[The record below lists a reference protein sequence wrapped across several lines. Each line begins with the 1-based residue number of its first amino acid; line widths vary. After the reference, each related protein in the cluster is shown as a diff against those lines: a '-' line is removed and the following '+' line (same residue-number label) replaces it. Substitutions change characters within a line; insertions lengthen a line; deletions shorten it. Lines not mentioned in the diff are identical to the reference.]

1 MRYFFSTKNL
11 IVISLSLYLSL
22 FGLLFLSSWD
32 LGPISIV
39 VSILN
44 HIIGFICIILIPG
57 TLVVHILD
65 LQGISTVEKFLFSIG
80 LSLGLVM
87 LVGLFMNNIYPLVG
101 INQPLSIW
109 PLLMTMT
116 IFILM
121 LSTLAYYHNRTD
133 YPPENNASLFPKG
146 ILNPTMLYLI
156 LLPSISILGNLI
168 LTVYAN
174 NIVLIINIIMII
186 LVPILFLTNRNIPDY
201 YYVVAIL
208 AVAITLL
215 FNNSCIYLYPKRL
228 NVDGEFFFLNLAINN
243 SFWNFEF
250 PAPVNSVISV
260 TILGTILSK
269 LLSVSI
275 FQVLTVVY
283 TTIFACV
290 PITLYTIYKHIFN
303 QKIAFFSVLFF
314 IFNFYFF
321 NEALLL
327 RRQQVALLFM
337 SLLVLL
343 IINSNIKYNA
353 RKWIF
358 VILSFALITS
368 HYAIAFLSVM
378 LFSIAY
384 ILKILFDGKYN
395 VSISHLASL
404 KTPYLKKLRL
414 RIIQKESSSSS
425 LTGYFILTFII
436 LAISWYLY
444 ISLGN
449 IFIQTSS
456 LGINILDH
464 LYLFDDLVSK
474 SPTVSHA
481 LGVGFFE
488 APLLSQIYRLLQYLI
503 QFLIVAGFFS
513 YIILKNGKFMTYTHL
528 TLSMTA
534 ILISVIVIP
543 FASMN
548 IAIARIYFISLVLLS
563 PFGIVGAIRISFYL
577 IKLYNTVHRIITD
590 KMRRTNKRGV
600 NNTTCLSDKTTQNMA
615 LTLFATVVLIPFLL
629 FNSGLIFEIGG
640 FTKNEGYEIFI
651 PFSDTLSAN
660 KVEPEYYTTAEIF
673 ASIWNHEYIPHHIG
687 VYGSPYA
694 SYELISAWSE
704 NSKLLRAESDTPETS
719 YIFLRDWDLQRG
731 NIPALNGK
739 NRRVD
744 LNIKNNDQL
753 SIEKRDLIYN
763 NKKTV
768 LYGESRRSTGMPYLS

>member
-1 MRYFFSTKNL
+1 
-11 IVISLSLYLSL
+11 
-22 FGLLFLSSWD
+22 
-32 LGPISIV
+32 
-39 VSILN
+39 
-44 HIIGFICIILIPG
+44 
-57 TLVVHILD
+57 
-65 LQGISTVEKFLFSIG
+65 
-80 LSLGLVM
+80 
-87 LVGLFMNNIYPLVG
+87 
-101 INQPLSIW
+101 
-109 PLLMTMT
+109 
-116 IFILM
+116 
-121 LSTLAYYHNRTD
+121 
-133 YPPENNASLFPKG
+133 
-146 ILNPTMLYLI
+146 
-156 LLPSISILGNLI
+156 
-168 LTVYAN
+168 
-174 NIVLIINIIMII
+174 
-186 LVPILFLTNRNIPDY
+186 
-201 YYVVAIL
+201 
-208 AVAITLL
+208 
-215 FNNSCIYLYPKRL
+215 
-228 NVDGEFFFLNLAINN
+228 
-243 SFWNFEF
+243 
-250 PAPVNSVISV
+250 
-260 TILGTILSK
+260 
-269 LLSVSI
+269 
-275 FQVLTVVY
+275 
-283 TTIFACV
+283 
-290 PITLYTIYKHIFN
+290 
-303 QKIAFFSVLFF
+303 
-314 IFNFYFF
+314 
-321 NEALLL
+321 
-327 RRQQVALLFM
+327 
-337 SLLVLL
+337 
-343 IINSNIKYNA
+343 
-353 RKWIF
+353 
-358 VILSFALITS
+358 
-368 HYAIAFLSVM
+368 
-378 LFSIAY
+378 
-384 ILKILFDGKYN
+384 
-395 VSISHLASL
+395 
-404 KTPYLKKLRL
+404 
-414 RIIQKESSSSS
+414 
-425 LTGYFILTFII
+425 
-436 LAISWYLY
+436 
-444 ISLGN
+444 
-449 IFIQTSS
+449 
-456 LGINILDH
+456 
-464 LYLFDDLVSK
+464 
-474 SPTVSHA
+474 
-481 LGVGFFE
+481 
-488 APLLSQIYRLLQYLI
+488 
-503 QFLIVAGFFS
+503 
-513 YIILKNGKFMTYTHL
+513 MTYTHL